1 MSLDFYDR
9 SGTPITYTDDG
20 VHLFTFSGQPVGYFH
35 DDSLYSYQGQHLG
48 RISNGLIRDNRG
60 HVVFFSSDATGGP
73 MRPVRRLKP
82 LKGLKRLK
90 PLKHLR
96 RLAPLRPMLSNNWS
110 QFSGQQFFL

>member
-1 MSLDFYDR
+1 
-9 SGTPITYTDDG
+9 
-20 VHLFTFSGQPVGYFH
+20 
-35 DDSLYSYQGQHLG
+35 
-48 RISNGLIRDNRG
+48 
-60 HVVFFSSDATGGP
+60 

-110 QFSGQQFFL
+110 QLSGQQFFL